1 VRLTP
6 LRKMAAG
13 FFLTALAFAVSTL
26 AETWI
31 AEAAA
36 VGAAPP
42 GTSAPSAPPPLPSVS
57 IGWQLLAYVILTA
70 AEILVSITCLEFSY
84 TQV

>member
-1 VRLTP
+1 
-6 LRKMAAG
+6 MAAG

-42 GTSAPSAPPPLPSVS
+42 GTSAPSAPPLPSVS